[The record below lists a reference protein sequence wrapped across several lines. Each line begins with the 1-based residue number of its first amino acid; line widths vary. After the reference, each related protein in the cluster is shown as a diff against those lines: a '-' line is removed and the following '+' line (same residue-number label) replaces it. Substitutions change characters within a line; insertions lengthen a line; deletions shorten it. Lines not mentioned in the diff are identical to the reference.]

1 MKNKVIFSL
10 LVGKKV
16 LEGLTVSSKKKKRK
30 RKKATRKGV

>member
-10 LVGKKV
+10 VVEKI

-30 RKKATRKGV
+30 RKKATRKGI